1 MREGI
6 EGLAK
11 TEFYRQETLFKGNV
25 VVSKNE
31 LRILYLIGE
40 IWFEEGEQSILSLYS
55 YWNQL
60 FLYVKERCTDKRYR
74 LEFYI
79 EALYYI
85 ASIFFRARQYG
96 ESIAFCKQ
104 GIQELIEKRSTYY
117 LKDFLK
123 LLKKVRKETRDIF
136 SQFYFFHKKYRYV
149 TRNIGILGR
158 TE

>member
-60 FLYVKERCTDKRYR
+60 FLYVKEQCTDKRYR
-74 LEFYI
+74 LEFYNLS
-79 EALYYI
+79 AK
-85 ASIFFRARQYG
+85 SP
-96 ESIAFCKQ
+96 
-104 GIQELIEKRSTYY
+104 
-117 LKDFLK
+117 FL
-123 LLKKVRKETRDIF
+123 
-136 SQFYFFHKKYRYV
+136 
-149 TRNIGILGR
+149 
-158 TE
+158 